1 MKAVFKRIRASGMIE
16 GIFICMLIMIG
27 CYTIVRVTRYG
38 QRQLMHMQQNIDIN
52 SDADLHFVIS
62 EVSRNGDWLHDYPEG
77 MECVVKKPFE
87 QYNVIYKNRIYSV
100 NKLTNGQCVGKCVG
114 RC

>member
-38 QRQLMHMQQNIDIN
+38 QRQLMHMNQTAGTNTDLYYIQDQVSTQLDFVDEYPVGMKVDI
-52 SDADLHFVIS
+52 LETCQKYQVTY
-62 EVSRNGDWLHDYPEG
+62 NG
-77 MECVVKKPFE
+77 K
-87 QYNVIYKNRIYSV
+87 IYIV
-100 NKLTNGQCVGKCVG
+100 NKGSNDTFTATFIGK
-114 RC
+114 REN